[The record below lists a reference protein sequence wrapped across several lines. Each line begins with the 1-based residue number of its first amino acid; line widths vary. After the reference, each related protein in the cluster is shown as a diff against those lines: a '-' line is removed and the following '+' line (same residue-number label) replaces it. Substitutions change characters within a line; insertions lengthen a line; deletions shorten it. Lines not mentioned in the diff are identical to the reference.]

1 MVGHKK
7 YNNGGPVKPKKKEKL
22 YTDRGLY
29 EKALKA
35 YQDSLA
41 LNNYYQLQQEI
52 EPEGAYDVKEL
63 GYKGALDKVAADIKA
78 GRVDSNKYNVLREY
92 GDRVIDESG
101 GTIQWANRGS
111 SPDLQYYDYS
121 DDESKNFMLR
131 FGHQM
136 GKMITGDDKDNL
148 FYGSSKGWFGDAYN
162 AVWPEPNVKP
172 VYLREDGLKELP
184 PIILEAKARRSKSKE
199 RLDSIFSDP
208 VAFDTY
214 LNHLSDKIRGGEKA
228 TDTVYFDPYINR
240 YWSAVK
246 YKDGES
252 PEAARRVDDRHDYFD
267 LLPKNY
273 DNSKSSKRLREGM
286 VELPPKLPFAN
297 MDLTKVPPL
306 RRVLPEFYGMRLNQ
320 QTGEYIYDTS
330 EGEIRKKI
338 GPENAQF
345 VNMHRKAIER
355 MRKNR

>member
-1 MVGHKK
+1 MKSRYRK
-7 YNNGGPVKPKKKEKL
+7 YNNGGPVKPKKKEKV

-52 EPEGAYDVKEL
+52 EPESPVRTPEAFKAMGEAVMSGQRDTSDL
-63 GYKGALDKVAADIKA
+63 YK
-78 GRVDSNKYNVLREY
+78 LREF
-92 GDRVIDESG
+92 GDRVIQESDG
-101 GTIQWANRGS
+101 SIRWADKKNVGY
-111 SPDLQYYDYS
+111 SPDLEYASSGNFLKDMFAF
-121 DDESKNFMLR
+121 DEP
-131 FGHQM
+131 
-136 GKMITGDDKDNL
+136 I
-148 FYGSSKGWFGDAYN
+148 KGASRYWLGNAYN
-162 AVWPEPNVKP
+162 AIWPEPNVKP
-172 VYLREDGLKELP
+172 VYLREDGIKELP
-184 PIILEAKARRSKSKE
+184 PVALKLKAPDREYAPAPRKE
-199 RLDSIFSDP
+199 YNGMLVDP
-208 VAFDTY
+208 AF
-214 LNHLSDKIRGGEKA
+214 E
-228 TDTVYFDPYINR
+228 
-240 YWSAVK
+240 
-246 YKDGES
+246 ES
-252 PEAARRVDDRHDYFD
+252 RQP
-267 LLPKNY
+267 
-273 DNSKSSKRLREGM
+273 EGM
-286 VELPPKLPFAN
+286 VELPPKLPFMN